1 MSSLGTEEED
11 TNLERWELS
20 TTPRNYS
27 KRRICGD
34 VLFLDEEEMRD
45 HKEALFER
53 WQVDTQDQ
61 EEYRLW

>member
-1 MSSLGTEEED
+1 
-11 TNLERWELS
+11 
-20 TTPRNYS
+20 
-27 KRRICGD
+27 

-61 EEYRLW
+61 EEYRL